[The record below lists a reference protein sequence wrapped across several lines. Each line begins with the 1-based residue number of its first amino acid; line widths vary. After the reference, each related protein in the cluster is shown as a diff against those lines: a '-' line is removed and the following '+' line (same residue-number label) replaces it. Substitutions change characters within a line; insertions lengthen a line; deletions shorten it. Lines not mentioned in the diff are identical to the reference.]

1 MHMEL
6 LTCAFDACSK
16 RLLSSEDEEVLGA
29 CTFRADAESS
39 DGEAAAECMGR
50 LVLHALVHGIAPPLS
65 LNPAVYA
72 CALGSALA
80 TPTDFGAHDYSW
92 WSGTAGEGAM
102 GRLGRAAV

>member
-1 MHMEL
+1 MSG
-6 LTCAFDACSK
+6 T
-16 RLLSSEDEEVLGA
+16 
-29 CTFRADAESS
+29 CTFRADAAFS

-92 WSGTAGEGAM
+92 LSGTAGKGAM
-102 GRLGRAAV
+102 ASCGWVGWGEQRYEAHLRWLDA